1 MNKQIIKFKATNGQ
15 QLERVTPL
23 RDFATGS
30 VNYIH
35 AEFELSDIWNGY
47 TEIEAVWC
55 INGIKRITPID
66 GANRITIPSDLLET
80 KGTLMVNLS
89 ASLIENGTVIK
100 RTTSY
105 PVKALTLT
113 ETMFKDWQE
122 PGVITIDK

>member
-1 MNKQIIKFKATNGQ
+1 MNKQIIKFKATDGQ

-35 AEFELSDIWNGY
+35 AEFDLSDIWNGY
-47 TEIEAVWC
+47 TKIAAVWR
-55 INGIKRITPID
+55 INGIKRDTPID
-66 GANRITIPSDLLET
+66 GVNRITIPSELLET

-89 ASLIENGTVIK
+89 ASLIENGSVIK

-113 ETMFKDWQE
+113 TTCFKDWQE